1 MSVKDNFQL
10 LPKIS
15 DSYGWLYVEHAII
28 DRENNAIAILN
39 REGRTLAPCAT
50 ICFLMIGPGV
60 SITHAAVNVLAEHGC
75 SIGWTGEHGVRLY
88 ASGTG
93 ETHSA
98 KRLLHQAQLWSDLR
112 KRMQVVRNLYQARF
126 SEPLSPNL
134 TLRQIRGMEGKR
146 VREAYAR
153 ASAQSGVPWQGRSY
167 KMDEWDHADPINRAL
182 SSANACLYGVC
193 HAAIV
198 SAGYS
203 PAIGFIHTGTLLAFV
218 YDVADLY
225 KTEISIPL
233 AFQIVAESSLDV
245 ERRTRRA
252 CRDYFQS
259 KRILGR
265 IVSDIHRVLMV
276 PESLQAEWA
285 GESERAPLTLW
296 DPVEGELPSG
306 RDYSGNASPN
316 DWNHQKQEEP
326 SHGGHDFGTG
336 AS

>member
-1 MSVKDNFQL
+1 MSAKDNYQL

-28 DRENNAIAILN
+28 DRENNAIAIVD
-39 REGRTLAPCAT
+39 RDGRTLAPCAAT
-50 ICFLMIGPGV
+50 CFLMLGPGV
-60 SITHAAVNVLAEHGC
+60 SITHAAVCVLAEHGC

-93 ETHSA
+93 ETRSA
-98 KRLLHQAQLWSDLR
+98 QRLLHQAQLWSDPR

-126 SEPLSPNL
+126 AEPLSPEL
-134 TLRQIRGMEGKR
+134 SLRQIRGMEGKR
-146 VREAYAR
+146 VREAYAQ
-153 ASAQSGVPWQGRSY
+153 ASLQSGVPWHGRNY
-167 KMDEWDHADPINRAL
+167 KMDDWDRADPVNRAL
-182 SSANACLYGVC
+182 SCANACLYGVC

-225 KTEISIPL
+225 KTEISIPV
-233 AFQIVAESSLDV
+233 AFQIVAESSLEV

-252 CRDYFQS
+252 CRDYFHSQ
-259 KRILGR
+259 RILAR
-265 IVSDIHRVLMV
+265 IVNDIHHVLMV
-276 PESLQAEWA
+276 PESLKSELAD
-285 GESERAPLTLW
+285 ESVPAPLSLW
-296 DPVEGELPSG
+296 DPMEGELPSG
-306 RDYSGNASPN
+306 RDYSNESPHQHASQ
-316 DWNHQKQEEP
+316 QKEEP
-326 SHGGHDFGTG
+326 AHGDNDSGTC